1 MNKTLFILPALLF
14 GLSSV
19 AHADPYGM
27 AGCGLGSIA
36 FGDKP
41 GIVQTFAATTNGT
54 FGTQTFGITSGTSNC
69 VSGGEVAAV
78 DQAAFMQVNYG
89 AIAKES
95 AEGQGEHLVAMG
107 VLLGCSTDAQGALF
121 DTLQSN
127 HEQIFA
133 PNANH
138 MEALSSIKSAVR
150 AQPNLAQSC
159 TRI

>member
-27 AGCGLGSIA
+27 AGCGLGSMA

-41 GIVQTFAATTNGT
+41 GIVQTFAATTNGL

-78 DQAAFMQVNYG
+78 DQAAFMKVNYG
-89 AIAKES
+89 AISKES

-107 VLLGCSTDAQGALF
+107 VLLGCSNDAHGALF
-121 DTLQSN
+121 DTLQTK
-127 HEQIFA
+127 HQQIFA
-133 PNANH
+133 PGSNH
-138 MEALSSIKSAVR
+138 MDALYNIKSAAR
-150 AQPNLAQSC
+150 AQPKLAQSC
-159 TRI
+159 SRI